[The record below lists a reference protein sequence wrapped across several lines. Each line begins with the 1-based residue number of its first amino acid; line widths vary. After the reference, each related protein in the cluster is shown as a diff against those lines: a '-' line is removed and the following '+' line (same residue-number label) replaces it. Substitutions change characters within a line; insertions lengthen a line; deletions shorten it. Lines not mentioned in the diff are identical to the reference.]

1 VTLNVEHLLLTPKV
15 EVDEKTYLVVAAPT
29 FVAEP
34 TLNGID
40 ERNMR
45 ISFFCGYTALETRV
59 DFPG

>member
-1 VTLNVEHLLLTPKV
+1 VKLNVEHLFFTPKV

-40 ERNMR
+40 ERNMQ
-45 ISFFCGYTALETRV
+45 ISVFVVCCT
-59 DFPG
+59 